1 MGFGLA
7 LIGRLKLW
15 VYAAGAALVAIGLAY
30 FKGRSAGAAAV
41 KADANEARLDAMQTA
56 KEVEDEIRSLDVDDP
71 AFIDRASQWVRK
83 SDDQ

>member
-7 LIGRLKLW
+7 IIGRLKLW

-41 KADANEARLDAMQTA
+41 KIDANEARLDVVKAA
-56 KEVEDEIRSLDVDDP
+56 KDVEDEIRSLDDP
-71 AFIDRASQWVRK
+71 AFVDRARHWLRK
-83 SDDQ
+83 DSGQ